1 MTIGLGRPALSSSFS
16 KDERLAGKLLL
27 STALVALSVGY
38 AWMQHG
44 VVTQQQAAVIAAMQA
59 AQAQPMTQTP
69 MTQTPM
75 TEAPMTQAPAQQ
87 AAVPDA
93 PAQSAPAPDGTNAG
107 NTASAAAA
115 SPAPKS
121 TTLAMAAPPAA
132 ASQAAPQQNVLL
144 PAAPVAAPPPPGLT
158 GMAAIRSY
166 IPTEGVS
173 PPLPITTGTPNPG
186 ANPPIPAGTHLEDG
200 EYQSDKV
207 QFEWGDLRVKI
218 VVAAGKMTGVQ
229 ILSYPDHRSTSLYLI
244 QLADPILNNEVI
256 KTQQAKV
263 DIVSS
268 ATNSSYAYQ
277 DAVANALMKA
287 TRTPQ

>member
-1 MTIGLGRPALSSSFS
+1 
-16 KDERLAGKLLL
+16 
-27 STALVALSVGY
+27 
-38 AWMQHG
+38 MQHG
-44 VVTQQQAAVIAAMQA
+44 VVSQQQAAVIAAMQA
-59 AQAQPMTQTP
+59 AQVQPQAITP
-69 MTQTPM
+69 
-75 TEAPMTQAPAQQ
+75 APTQQ
-87 AAVPDA
+87 AAATPDA
-93 PAQSAPAPDGTNAG
+93 PAQAAAPDSASPDP
-107 NTASAAAA
+107 SAA
-115 SPAPKS
+115 PKATANS
-121 TTLAMAAPPAA
+121 TTLAMAAPPTAA
-132 ASQAAPQQNVLL
+132 QSAAPQSAPQSNVLL

-158 GMAAIRSY
+158 GMAAIQSY

-173 PPLPITTGTPNPG
+173 PPLPITMGTPNPG
-186 ANPPIPAGTHLEDG
+186 AVPPIPAGAHLEDG

-218 VVAAGKMTGVQ
+218 VVAGGKMTGVQ

-244 QLADPILNNEVI
+244 QLADPILNSEVI

>member
-1 MTIGLGRPALSSSFS
+1 
-16 KDERLAGKLLL
+16 
-27 STALVALSVGY
+27 
-38 AWMQHG
+38 
-44 VVTQQQAAVIAAMQA
+44 
-59 AQAQPMTQTP
+59 
-69 MTQTPM
+69 
-75 TEAPMTQAPAQQ
+75 
-87 AAVPDA
+87 
-93 PAQSAPAPDGTNAG
+93 
-107 NTASAAAA
+107 
-115 SPAPKS
+115 
-121 TTLAMAAPPAA
+121 MAAPQAAAKPA
-132 ASQAAPQQNVLL
+132 ASQAAPQSSPATNVLL

-158 GMAAIRSY
+158 GMAAIQSY

-173 PPLPITTGTPNPG
+173 PPLPITMGTPNPG
-186 ANPPIPAGTHLEDG
+186 ASPPIPAGAHLEDG

-218 VVAAGKMTGVQ
+218 VVAGGKMTGVQ

-256 KTQQAKV
+256 RTQQAKV

>member
-1 MTIGLGRPALSSSFS
+1 MTTGSGRPALSSSFS
-16 KDERLAGKLLL
+16 KDERLAGKLML
-27 STALVALSVGY
+27 SAALVALSAGY
-38 AWMQHG
+38 VWMQHG
-44 VVTQQQAAVIAAMQA
+44 VVSQQQAAVIAAMQA
-59 AQAQPMTQTP
+59 AQVQPQAITPVPTQ
-69 MTQTPM
+69 QT
-75 TEAPMTQAPAQQ
+75 
-87 AAVPDA
+87 AAATPDA
-93 PAQSAPAPDGTNAG
+93 PAQAAAPDSTSPD
-107 NTASAAAA
+107 TSAT
-115 SPAPKS
+115 PKS
-121 TTLAMAAPPAA
+121 ATNSTALAMAAPPAA
-132 ASQAAPQQNVLL
+132 AQAAAPQAAPQSNVLL

-158 GMAAIRSY
+158 GMAAIQSY

-173 PPLPITTGTPNPG
+173 PPLPITMGTPNPG
-186 ANPPIPAGTHLEDG
+186 AAPPIPAGAHLEDG

-218 VVAAGKMTGVQ
+218 VVAGGKMTGVQ

-244 QLADPILNNEVI
+244 QLADPILNSEVI

-277 DAVANALMKA
+277 DAIANALLKA